1 MKRDVWWLA
10 SPLLVFISPRHRD
23 REGSTP
29 RGGASS
35 IRGRAGPRA
44 TKEGTESEEEGEDGG
59 EHQEAQALPSRGSI
73 WISVQGQEVLGLPG
87 QPPRA
92 HSPRQS
98 LPTEPGQ
105 LQGSPGE
112 VDGSKDYF
120 FLQQQQ
126 PGCNSPAT
134 TPTQA
139 PSSRGTAPGLKAGRV
154 LRSAHGL
161 LSFPVSWLFSPRV
174 LSLSMIQGSGGIV
187 ISPW

>member
-1 MKRDVWWLA
+1 MSGTWLPPSWSLFPPGTEIGKAAPPVGERVASEAVLDQEPPRRD
-10 SPLLVFISPRHRD
+10 
-23 REGSTP
+23 
-29 RGGASS
+29 
-35 IRGRAGPRA
+35 
-44 TKEGTESEEEGEDGG
+44 ESEEEGEDG
-59 EHQEAQALPSRGSI
+59 EEDQEAQVLPSRGSI
-73 WISVQGQEVLGLPG
+73 WISAPGPEVLGLPG

-120 FLQQQQ
+120 FLQQQ

-154 LRSAHGL
+154 LRSANGL
-161 LSFPVSWLFSPRV
+161 LSFPISWLFSPRV

>member
-1 MKRDVWWLA
+1 MSGGWL

-29 RGGASS
+29 RGGASN

-73 WISVQGQEVLGLPG
+73 WISAPGPEVLGLPG

-92 HSPRQS
+92 HSPRHS

-120 FLQQQQ
+120 FFAAAARMQQ
-126 PGCNSPAT
+126 PCYNPH
-134 TPTQA
+134 P
-139 PSSRGTAPGLKAGRV
+139 GT
-154 LRSAHGL
+154 
-161 LSFPVSWLFSPRV
+161 
-174 LSLSMIQGSGGIV
+174 IQ
-187 ISPW
+187 PWHRTRT